1 MARVRFG
8 KLQGFVIGPFL
19 VDLSFIMD
27 DIDIDMQTTIHSTLL
42 LDYLTVDN
50 NGFIAFWKMLQR
62 PCLNGSAVMFLKIN
76 PINAG

>member
-19 VDLSFIMD
+19 VDLFFIMD

-50 NGFIAFWKMLQR
+50 NGFIAF
-62 PCLNGSAVMFLKIN
+62 
-76 PINAG
+76 